1 MTARLL
7 VVGSSNTDM
16 VVRTARI
23 PAPGETVLGGDLLVT
38 PGGKGANQAVAAARL
53 GAEVT
58 FLARIGADTFG
69 DQAVKTITES
79 GVSGEYI
86 LRDSGAPSGVALI
99 SVDGQGQNAIVVAPG
114 SNARLSWDDVER
126 ARPAFEQADV
136 VVLQL
141 EIPLDTVRRAIDLA
155 RELGK
160 QVILN
165 PAPAP
170 ALPQGYLNGIDVL
183 TPNLQE
189 VNVLL
194 GEIGGLDA
202 VKAARALLATGIR
215 AAVVTLGSSGA
226 VAASGDYLDLIPPR
240 KVKVV
245 DTTAAGDCFTAALAV
260 MLAEG
265 RSLPD
270 AAMFANAAA
279 SISVTRAGAQT
290 SMPTRQEVEQVV
302 S

>member
-1 MTARLL
+1 MGARIL

-16 VVRTARI
+16 VVRTPRI
-23 PAPGETVLGGDLLVT
+23 PAPGDTVLGGDLLVT

-58 FLARIGADTFG
+58 FLARIGADMFG
-69 DQAVKTITES
+69 DLAVKNITES
-79 GVSGEYI
+79 GVSGEFI

-99 SVDGQGQNAIVVAPG
+99 SVDAHGQNAIVVAPG
-114 SNARLSWDDVER
+114 SNARLTWDDVER
-126 ARPAFEQADV
+126 ARPAFEQANA

-141 EIPLDTVRRAIDLA
+141 EIPLNTVRRAIDLA
-155 RELGK
+155 KELGK
-160 QVILN
+160 KVILN

-170 ALPQGYLNGIDVL
+170 VLPEGYLNGIDVL

-189 VNVLL
+189 AKDLL
-194 GEIGGLDA
+194 GNDKMTDA
-202 VKAARALLATGIR
+202 VQAARALLATGIH

-240 KVKVV
+240 KVRVV

-270 AAMFANAAA
+270 AARFANAAA
-279 SISVTRAGAQT
+279 SISVTRAGAQA
-290 SMPTRQEVEQVV
+290 SMPARQEVEQVL